1 MALTAKQQVFIAEYL
16 KTWNASEAARRAGYS
31 PKTAGAIGAENLT
44 KPEISAEIERF
55 KAERIMAPE
64 EVQIALTEQ
73 ARSDIGDF
81 LTQTGDAVTVDLPK
95 AIGAKKTGLIK
106 KLSQTRTT
114 RRRGEDDTEVTVS
127 TTIELYDKQAALVQV
142 GKIHKLFVERRELTG
157 EDGGPIQTEE
167 KSAHDLS
174 RLDSE
179 QLRTYRA
186 LVAKMAGDEPTN
198 AG

>member
-157 EDGGPIQTEE
+157 EEGGPIKTESTQ
-167 KSAHDLS
+167 KLDLTKLS
-174 RLDSE
+174 TE